1 LENHFSDYSA
11 NRQAQ
16 YLPFVVCSST
26 QYPYLN
32 RATEDKSPGKR
43 NRPMSQALRML
54 PAAFTMLALSGVA
67 NAQTIINTIGTGA
80 SYSLGQN
87 ATSQSHFVGL
97 DPNATAPATP
107 RTPQT
112 AGYTAQPFTLNSLPG
127 SALKGRVN
135 DVSIV
140 MNIKSVV
147 GMTTSNLDRLYGA
160 FFIPG
165 NDPTSGLPSLAA
177 SSQVGSFFQ
186 FDTSAVI
193 NPIEPGEG
201 DNRVRIYS
209 APNVFN
215 ASAFLDIGTNYL
227 LAIAPADGLDAPNNA
242 PLLMYGLHL
251 FRTPGQI
258 GGANGGAIA
267 NAFSVLGSAQF
278 ETGGAQPGSVLTQ
291 RNGAYFGVR
300 VGVAVPEPSS
310 ALLLIGAALP
320 TGAFLWRRRRK

>member
-1 LENHFSDYSA
+1 MC
-11 NRQAQ
+11 Q
-16 YLPFVVCSST
+16 V
-26 QYPYLN
+26 
-32 RATEDKSPGKR
+32 
-43 NRPMSQALRML
+43 LRML

-87 ATSQSHFVGL
+87 ATSQSQFVGI
-97 DPNATAPATP
+97 DPNASAPSTP

-127 SALKGRVN
+127 GAMTGHVN
-135 DVSIV
+135 SVSIA

-147 GMTTSNLDRLYGA
+147 GMSTSNLDRLYGA

-165 NDPTSGLPSLAA
+165 NDPISGLPSLAA
-177 SSQVGSFFQ
+177 STQVGSFFK

-201 DNRVRIYS
+201 DNQVRIYS
-209 APNVFN
+209 APNVFD
-215 ASAFLDIGTNYL
+215 AGAILGFSSNYL
-227 LAIAPADGLDAPNNA
+227 LAIAPADSLDAPNNT

-251 FRTPGQI
+251 FRTAGQI
-258 GGANGGAIA
+258 TNPGNGGAIS
-267 NAFSVLGSAQF
+267 NAFTVLGSAQF
-278 ETGGAQPGSVLTQ
+278 ETGGAQAGSALSV

-310 ALLLIGAALP
+310 ALLLIGAVLP
-320 TGAFLWRRRRK
+320 AGAFLYQRRRK